1 MDRKHGKYVVNV
13 EQSEN
18 QPPIMCSNDQE
29 VHGSAC
35 WRPLSRDI
43 TCDISSNSTGVCVGP
58 GVLGHSGYPQTESS
72 HTQVKRNCCCNW
84 TLWNIFLACL
94 LACVITTAIGVLII
108 CLVNNRGNDNSSIV
122 IKISPDDGEPVTA
135 IHGKT
140 SAAPQP
146 TVTTTSSTEPT
157 TVATSKD
164 STTIS
169 TSTESTATTAATTT
183 STAPTTSTRST
194 EVTITTA
201 ITTTP
206 NKIRAAPS

>member
-18 QPPIMCSNDQE
+18 QP
-29 VHGSAC
+29 
-35 WRPLSRDI
+35 
-43 TCDISSNSTGVCVGP
+43 
-58 GVLGHSGYPQTESS
+58 
-72 HTQVKRNCCCNW
+72 VKRNCHNW

-122 IKISPDDGEPVTA
+122 IKVSPNDGEPVTA

-146 TVTTTSSTEPT
+146 TVTTMSSTEPT

-169 TSTESTATTAATTT
+169 TSTESTATIAATTT

-194 EVTITTA
+194 ELTATTA
-201 ITTTP
+201 ITPTST
-206 NKIRAAPS
+206 KTREATS